1 MTKII
6 TLYGGPGVGKST
18 TSAHIFAELKQR
30 QSSVELVREYVKKWA
45 WQGRK
50 ISGYDEFYFVGKQ
63 IHEESTLF
71 GKVDY
76 IVTDKPLIMDIYY
89 SQRYASKTIAKGIR
103 AAVTSFYAAA
113 AEDGHQHLHVFLT
126 RSKPYDA
133 RGRYEDEAT
142 ARQMD
147 GEIRDM
153 LIELS
158 YVYTVMPTT
167 PDAVRDYCDTLLG
180 AAHTTTNSTSS
191 I

>member
-6 TLYGGPGVGKST
+6 TLYGGPSTGKST
-18 TSAHIFAELKQR
+18 TAAAIFAELKQR
-30 QSSVELVREYVKKWA
+30 QVSTELVREYTKKWA

-50 ISGYDEFYFVGKQ
+50 ISGYDEFLFVGKQ

-71 GKVDY
+71 NRVDY
-76 IVTDKPLIMDIYY
+76 IVTDKPLAMDIYY
-89 SQRYASKTIAKGIR
+89 SQRYASPTIAAGIR

-126 RSKPYDA
+126 RSKAYDP

-153 LIELS
+153 LIELG
-158 YVYTVMPTT
+158 YAYTVMPTT
-167 PDAVRDYCDTLLG
+167 PEAVREYCDALI
-180 AAHTTTNSTSS
+180 HTASMPSTSTSS

>member
-6 TLYGGPGVGKST
+6 TLYGGPGSGKST

-30 QSSVELVREYVKKWA
+30 QASVELVREYVKKWA

-76 IVTDKPLIMDIYY
+76 IVTDKPLLMDIYY
-89 SQRYASKTIAKGIR
+89 SQRYASPTIAKGIR

-153 LIELS
+153 LIELG
-158 YVYTVMPTT
+158 YAYTVMPTT
-167 PDAVRDYCDTLLG
+167 PDAVREYCDNLLK
-180 AAHTTTNSTSS
+180 
-191 I
+191 

>member
-30 QSSVELVREYVKKWA
+30 QTSVELVREYVKKWA

-76 IVTDKPLIMDIYY
+76 IVTDKPLVMDIYY
-89 SQRYASKTIAKGIR
+89 SQRYASPTIAAGIR

-126 RSKPYDA
+126 RSKAYDP

-153 LIELS
+153 LIALG
-158 YVYTVMPTT
+158 YAYTVMPTT
-167 PDAVRDYCDTLLG
+167 PEAVREYCDALIH
-180 AAHTTTNSTSS
+180 AASTPSTSTSS

>member
-6 TLYGGPGVGKST
+6 TLYGGPSTGKST
-18 TSAHIFAELKQR
+18 TAAAIFAELKQR
-30 QSSVELVREYVKKWA
+30 HVSTELVREYTKKWA
-45 WQGRK
+45 WQDRK
-50 ISGYDEFYFVGKQ
+50 ISGYDEFLFVGKQ

-71 GKVDY
+71 NRVDY
-76 IVTDKPLIMDIYY
+76 IVTDKPLAMDIYY
-89 SQRYASKTIAKGIR
+89 AARYASPTIAKGIR

-153 LIELS
+153 LIELG
-158 YVYTVMPTT
+158 YAYTVMPTT
-167 PDAVRDYCDTLLG
+167 PDAVREYCDNLLK
-180 AAHTTTNSTSS
+180 
-191 I
+191 